1 MRRINRRVP
10 MDVLLNHRIEGMPY
24 LVRSRDV
31 SMTGIYVDRVLSP
44 RFPDGEE
51 VVLEFAL
58 PGETKPIWANAQ
70 IMRCEDRGLGL
81 RFVHLSRNASRRIRA
96 YIDFTVDQMA
106 AR

>member
-1 MRRINRRVP
+1 

-58 PGETKPIWANAQ
+58 PGE
-70 IMRCEDRGLGL
+70 
-81 RFVHLSRNASRRIRA
+81 
-96 YIDFTVDQMA
+96 
-106 AR
+106 